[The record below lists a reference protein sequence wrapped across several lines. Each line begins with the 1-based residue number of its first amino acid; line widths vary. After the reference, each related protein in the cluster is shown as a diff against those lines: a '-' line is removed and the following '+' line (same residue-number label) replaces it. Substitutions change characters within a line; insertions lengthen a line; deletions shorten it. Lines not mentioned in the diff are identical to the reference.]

1 MQALP
6 TKMPER
12 NCTGGYSK
20 GLNNQREEH
29 LVNPSESN
37 NFKTHFLS
45 LIPVRKYNSEL
56 TGTLFSVGGTSNIEI
71 KIACHRVIGYVC
83 ICEGISLRNAS

>member
-37 NFKTHFLS
+37 NFKTQA
-45 LIPVRKYNSEL
+45 I
-56 TGTLFSVGGTSNIEI
+56 FSPLYQYANII
-71 KIACHRVIGYVC
+71 V
-83 ICEGISLRNAS
+83 N